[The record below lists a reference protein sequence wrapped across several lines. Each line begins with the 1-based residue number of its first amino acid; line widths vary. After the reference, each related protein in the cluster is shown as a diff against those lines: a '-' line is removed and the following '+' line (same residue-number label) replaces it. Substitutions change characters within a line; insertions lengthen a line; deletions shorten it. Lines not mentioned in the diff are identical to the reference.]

1 MLELEAGGLDEP
13 FVLRIVRH
21 LRELAHQV
29 GAANP
34 FKVDVGKTIR
44 TRKKPRCFWRRM
56 LAQKHGEGDRG
67 HHQQNPK
74 KKGKA
79 SSYAHG
85 RIGE

>member
-1 MLELEAGGLDEP
+1 
-13 FVLRIVRH
+13 
-21 LRELAHQV
+21 
-29 GAANP
+29 
-34 FKVDVGKTIR
+34 
-44 TRKKPRCFWRRM
+44 M

-85 RIGE
+85 ENWGMIAEPRGGPRPNPSHFALGSR